1 MRFQIKLTQLK
12 LICPRNQ
19 NNKSIKMN
27 FKEFKVIIGA
37 AMCFAIIGGMT
48 SCGKKQGCTD
58 PTAINFDADADEDD
72 GTCVYDDAT
81 KSGELAGDET
91 WTSDRIYLLQGRVV
105 VPSGVT
111 LTIEAGT
118 IIKGKQGTETNASA
132 LIVARGG
139 TIMAQGTAD
148 NPIIF
153 TSELDNIDLG
163 EKVGTNLTKT
173 DNEKWGGVAIL
184 GSAPSST
191 ENGDTE
197 GNLEG
202 IPPNLGYGVYGGS
215 VASDNSGVFSYVSI
229 RHGGISIGE
238 GNELNGLTLGGVG
251 NGTDINNVEIYATLD
266 DGIECF
272 GGTVDISNALVFYQ
286 GDDGID
292 LDQNY
297 SGTINNF
304 AVIHGD
310 GIGTD
315 EGLEI
320 DGPEGSTYTDGM
332 FTLSNGI
339 CKSDGTSD
347 GSAADFKSKAQ
358 GTITNVTFDYSSLGT
373 KPVKIRAS
381 YQNACADPKED
392 AFTHLTDNP
401 STLSFSGAM
410 FSGVSVYTGSDD
422 GAVPPVDCVV
432 PGADQTA
439 AEGAMTSGGG
449 GSVDLTGTFGWTA
462 AGLRGEL

>member
-1 MRFQIKLTQLK
+1 MIFAAALGFAVVGGLSSCK
-12 LICPRNQ
+12 
-19 NNKSIKMN
+19 
-27 FKEFKVIIGA
+27 KE
-37 AMCFAIIGGMT
+37 
-48 SCGKKQGCTD
+48 QGCTD
-58 PTAINFDADADEDD
+58 PTASNYNADADEDD
-72 GTCVYDDAT
+72 GSCIYDAST

-91 WTSDRIYLLQGRVV
+91 WTNDRIYLLQGRVV
-105 VPSGVT
+105 VPTGVT

-118 IIKGKQGTETNASA
+118 IVKGKQGTETNASA

-139 TIMAQGTAD
+139 TIMAEGTAD

-153 TSELDNIDLG
+153 TSELDNIALG
-163 EKVGTNLTKT
+163 EKVGSNLEKT

-202 IPPNLGYGVYGGS
+202 IPPNLGYGVYGG
-215 VASDNSGVFSYVSI
+215 ANAADNSGVFSYVSI

-251 NGTDINNVEIYATLD
+251 NGTTISNVEIYGTLD

-272 GGTVDISNALVFYQ
+272 GGTVNISNALVFYQ

-339 CKSDGTSD
+339 CMSDGTSD

-358 GTITNVTFDYSSLGT
+358 GTITNVTFDYSSLGG
-373 KPVKIRAS
+373 KPIKIRAS
-381 YQNACADPKED
+381 YQNACANPKED
-392 AFTHLTDNP
+392 AFTHLTDGP
-401 STLSFSGAM
+401 ATLSFNGAM
-410 FSGVSVYTGSDD
+410 FIAVSVYTASDD
-422 GAVPPVDCVV
+422 GANPATECTV

-439 AEGAMTSGGG
+439 AEGAMTNGGG
-449 GSVDLTGTFGWTA
+449 GSVDLAGTFGWTA
-462 AGLRGEL
+462 AASRGEL